1 MDALDE
7 DFGLQDALCHYF
19 WNKHAV
25 SIIEL
30 LLLCSLAHIWLAKKR
45 LYPLL
50 VTGPTHGSCTIH

>member
-7 DFGLQDALCHYF
+7 DFSLQDALCHYF

-30 LLLCSLAHIWLAKKR
+30 LLLCSLAHVWLAK
-45 LYPLL
+45 
-50 VTGPTHGSCTIH
+50 

>member
-30 LLLCSLAHIWLAKKR
+30 LLLCSLAHIWLAK
-45 LYPLL
+45 
-50 VTGPTHGSCTIH
+50 